1 MRISKIEQLK
11 NYSDAKHIFDSLRG
25 KWFENQTSV
34 IIYFILAK
42 YYWGEKS
49 IYTINPIS
57 DQSDKIIEKRLQI
70 LKLRVQYYPGTTNQR
85 KWILR
90 AKYICEN
97 NKDLI
102 NSFLNSNDEFEERDI
117 LKFYYLIVSWL
128 FQLKKENI
136 DFEFINN
143 WIDDLQHDLI
153 KYKSDFEIIQNDLTQ
168 PSYQAN
174 VNNNYFFNET
184 TINKNIFNQVNIN
197 KVYHAFNNSNE
208 DVNNIII
215 ESKNENHQNVDRR
228 KVNSNLKKFENYFQG
243 NYAQQNYIN
252 LMQWLLKE
260 KFITFDNDSNNY
272 KWVMKQNSNIH
283 VGVLYFFLIKFDI
296 LNFNDL
302 YGVEIFEIFNKQFE
316 FPNNK
321 EGSLKKQFQK
331 STQKAYLNKYSNNF
345 KRIEYSYFKIFEGLN
360 LIFKG

>member
-90 AKYICEN
+90 AKYMCEN

-174 VNNNYFFNET
+174 VNN
-184 TINKNIFNQVNIN
+184 
-197 KVYHAFNNSNE
+197 
-208 DVNNIII
+208 
-215 ESKNENHQNVDRR
+215 
-228 KVNSNLKKFENYFQG
+228 
-243 NYAQQNYIN
+243 
-252 LMQWLLKE
+252 
-260 KFITFDNDSNNY
+260 
-272 KWVMKQNSNIH
+272 
-283 VGVLYFFLIKFDI
+283 
-296 LNFNDL
+296 
-302 YGVEIFEIFNKQFE
+302 
-316 FPNNK
+316 
-321 EGSLKKQFQK
+321 
-331 STQKAYLNKYSNNF
+331 
-345 KRIEYSYFKIFEGLN
+345 KRPMG
-360 LIFKG
+360 